1 MVGVEVMSE
10 LHSSA
15 GSAADNEQSLQELT
29 WAIEMSQGQFSLIL
43 ARCNS
48 VTLREQMVQRLREIC
63 PVEIREVVLDRSVNQ
78 LYSTIREQLKD
89 EMPSAVM
96 VLGFESVS
104 AIDRVLTSANQVRE
118 EFRKNF
124 RFPLVLWVNDEI
136 VQQLIR
142 LAPDLE
148 SWSTRTQFYD

>member
-1 MVGVEVMSE
+1 MVGVEDKSD

-78 LYSTIREQLKD
+78 LYSTIREQLGD